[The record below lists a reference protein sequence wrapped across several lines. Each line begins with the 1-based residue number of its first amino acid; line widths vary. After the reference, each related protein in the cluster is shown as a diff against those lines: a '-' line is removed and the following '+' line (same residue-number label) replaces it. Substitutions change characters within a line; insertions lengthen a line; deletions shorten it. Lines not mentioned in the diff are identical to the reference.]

1 MRPLTRWHITT
12 YVLDVNC
19 FFSWHRGRHSFSRSR
34 RPLLTPQLFMSM
46 QHQRPSTRCP
56 QSALWGPSPQ
66 PPMAAGHPLLIL
78 ERPPGHLPRSQQ
90 PWTWISRPQCCRRFP
105 CHPPGY
111 SCTRCCR
118 RRRRKA
124 GAVPAPRTTRR
135 KMQRTGV
142 GAAAGGRLPL
152 ASRPSAKSRAGCAWS
167 VGRRRPRSGEKVQ
180 QVRSGH
186 SGLCVDVPAYPL
198 RWREHEP

>member
-1 MRPLTRWHITT
+1 MRPLTRWHVTA

-19 FFSWHRGRHSFSRSR
+19 FFSWHSFSRSR
-34 RPLLTPQLFMSM
+34 RPLRPPQFVLSV

-90 PWTWISRPQCCRRFP
+90 PWTWISRPQCCRRSLRL
-105 CHPPGY
+105 PPGCC
-111 SCTRCCR
+111 CTRCCR

-124 GAVPAPRTTRR
+124 GAVLAPRTTRR
-135 KMQRTGV
+135 KMRMTGV